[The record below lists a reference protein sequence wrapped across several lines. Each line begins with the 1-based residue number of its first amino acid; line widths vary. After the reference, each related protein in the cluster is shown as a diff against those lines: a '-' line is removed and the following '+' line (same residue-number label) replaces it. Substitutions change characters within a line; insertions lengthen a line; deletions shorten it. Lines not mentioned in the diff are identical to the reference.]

1 MLTTPSDGGKHS
13 WIGEMRG
20 KYSWIG
26 EMRSKH
32 SWIAE
37 MRGKHS
43 WIGEMRR
50 TDSKSRGAKSGPTTR
65 ETRTTAGTWKKVAPL
80 YILQA
85 HTEGT
90 GAFCPT
96 GE

>member
-1 MLTTPSDGGKHS
+1 MLSEDNRGLPAALTTPSDSGKHS
-13 WIGEMRG
+13 WIG
-20 KYSWIG
+20 
-26 EMRSKH
+26 
-32 SWIAE
+32 E

-50 TDSKSRGAKSGPTTR
+50 TDSKSRGAKSGPAVR
-65 ETRTTAGTWKKVAPL
+65 ETRSTAGTWKKAAPL